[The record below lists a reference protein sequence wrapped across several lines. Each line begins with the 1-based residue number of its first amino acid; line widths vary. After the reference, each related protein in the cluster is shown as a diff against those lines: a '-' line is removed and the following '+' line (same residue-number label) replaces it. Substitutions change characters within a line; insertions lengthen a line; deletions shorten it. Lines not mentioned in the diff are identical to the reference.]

1 MIRIPPARF
10 ILPNLFTLAAFFCGF
25 ALIWKA
31 GDAEEARHF
40 YLAATL
46 IPLAALFDGFDGRVA
61 RLVQGSSKFGV
72 QYDSLSDLVAFG
84 VAPAILIYYWALHEL
99 GTVGLVIAFLYA
111 AAAMTR
117 LARFN
122 VSAEEDGGCARYF
135 EGLPSPFAGLVI
147 AALVGVQ
154 TGLLG
159 LSAPSDR
166 AVPFIAAL
174 VLLIGFLMVSQVRFR
189 TFKDLSFTPRV
200 RLITAALLATI
211 LVLSVRFDFMVALA
225 FGLGSYIASTLAGSA
240 IRRTRAF
247 VVARSSSGPN
257 FDTLPF
263 EAEVDDDDDDDD
275 DLEGAA

>member
-1 MIRIPPARF
+1 MFRIPPARF

-31 GDAEEARHF
+31 GEAEEARHF

-84 VAPAILIYYWALHEL
+84 VGPAILMYYWALHEL
-99 GTVGLVIAFLYA
+99 GTVGLVISFLFA

-122 VSAEEDGGCARYF
+122 VTAEEEGGCSRYF
-135 EGLPSPFAGLVI
+135 EGLPSPFAGLTI
-147 AALVGVQ
+147 GALIGVQ
-154 TGLLG
+154 AGLLG
-159 LSAPSDR
+159 MSSPPEASI
-166 AVPFIAAL
+166 PFLALFVIIVAA
-174 VLLIGFLMVSQVRFR
+174 LMVSQVRFR
-189 TFKDLSFTPRV
+189 TFKDLQFTPRV

-211 LVLSVRFDFMVALA
+211 VILSVRFDFMVALA
-225 FGLGSYIASTLAGSA
+225 FGLGTYIASAIAGSA
-240 IRRTRAF
+240 LRRGRAF
-247 VVARSSSGPN
+247 VVARTN
-257 FDTLPF
+257 DPF
-263 EAEVDDDDDDDD
+263 GSPFPPIEIEEEVDDEDD
-275 DLEGAA
+275 DLRPAA